1 MPFSE
6 ETWHEAIFLICR
18 KLDVGVNET
27 EREKLLI
34 ELKKLV
40 EEREKWRD
48 CMGRLNA
55 YDSPKE

>member
-1 MPFSE
+1 MFSE

-18 KLDVGVNET
+18 KLDIEWVKGA
-27 EREKLLI
+27 EREKLLV

-40 EEREKWRD
+40 EDRERWRD

-55 YDSPKE
+55 YKPREQ